1 MLKTE
6 TVKIANEEKFGRDVD
21 KIFRLK
27 EMSAMAKEKWSA
39 KLYGLTMKASAK
51 IPTEKLLEIEKTKN
65 EISATLAIGLLNDN
79 APTEM
84 SEYLELQNEHLYCYE
99 IFDNIKEQYVKITPE
114 NIDNYIEEV
123 ETLQFLRNKAIE
135 FNMSFMK
142 GNR

>member
-6 TVKIANEEKFGRDVD
+6 TIKIANEEKFGRDVD

-39 KLYGLTMKASAK
+39 KLYGLSMKASAK

-65 EISATLAIGLLNDN
+65 ESSATLAIGLLNDN